1 MSRLMLIILLL
12 FGVLNVQAQV
22 KPVTVPKTPP
32 VVRPSTVRPDSLQ
45 LDTLKSARTD
55 TLKPKYINMGKIQ
68 GRRAA
73 ISSAIVPG
81 LGQIRNGVT
90 FYRLLKVAGIY
101 TGGTLLTLSFI
112 DNNKKYK
119 DFLGEIN
126 YRAAHNDQPSPG
138 SIYAAVPASGLIAAK
153 DNARRN
159 REVVVFSLA
168 GLYLLNIVEAYI
180 DARLKYF
187 DVGEV
192 TFKVKPSLLNTGN
205 MYGFSPVTPGLKITI
220 AL

>member
-1 MSRLMLIILLL
+1 MYKLILVFFL
-12 FGVLNVQAQV
+12 FTTFAANAQV
-22 KPVTVPKTPP
+22 KP
-32 VVRPSTVRPDSLQ
+32 RPTTVRPDSNR
-45 LDTLKSARTD
+45 LDTLKSAGTD

-73 ISSAIVPG
+73 LSSAVVPG

-101 TGGTLLTLSFI
+101 TGGTLLTLSYI
-112 DNNKKYK
+112 DNSKKYK
-119 DFLGEIN
+119 AFLEEIN
-126 YRAAHNDQPSPG
+126 YRAAHDNKSPEG
-138 SIYAAVPASGLIAAK
+138 SQYAPYPAAGLVAAK

-159 REVVVFSLA
+159 REVVIFSMA

-192 TFKVKPSLLNTGN
+192 TFKVSPSLLNTGS
-205 MYGFSPVTPGLKITI
+205 MYGFSTVSPGLKITL

>member
-1 MSRLMLIILLL
+1 MFRLIFIFFL
-12 FGVLNVQAQV
+12 FAAFTANAQV
-22 KPVTVPKTPP
+22 KPVV
-32 VVRPSTVRPDSLQ
+32 DSRVDSGK

-73 ISSAIVPG
+73 LSSTILPG

-101 TGGTLLTLSFI
+101 TGGTLLTLSYI
-112 DNNKKYK
+112 DNSKKYK
-119 DFLGEIN
+119 DFLKELDDRVKNGGVPDP
-126 YRAAHNDQPSPG
+126 RSP
-138 SIYAAVPASGLIAAK
+138 YAAYPDAGLLAAK

-159 REVVVFSLA
+159 REVVIFSMA
-168 GLYLLNIVEAYI
+168 GLYLLNIIEAYI

-192 TFKVKPSLLNTGN
+192 TFKVKPSLLNTGT
-205 MYGFSPVTPGLKITI
+205 MYGFSPVAPGLKITI

>member
-1 MSRLMLIILLL
+1 MLTA
-12 FGVLNVQAQV
+12 FAVHGQ
-22 KPVTVPKTPP
+22 
-32 VVRPSTVRPDSLQ
+32 VRPVPSTGRPDTNR
-45 LDTLKSARTD
+45 LDTLKSAGTD

-73 ISSAIVPG
+73 ISSAILPG

-101 TGGTLLTLSFI
+101 TGGTLLTLSYI
-112 DNNKKYK
+112 DNSKKYK
-119 DFLGEIN
+119 DFLAEIN
-126 YRAAHNDQPSPG
+126 ARAANGGVAKPGSQYEAYPSPG
-138 SIYAAVPASGLIAAK
+138 LVAAK

-159 REVVVFSLA
+159 REVVIFSMA
-168 GLYLLNIVEAYI
+168 GLYLLNIIEAYI

-192 TFKVKPSLLNTGN
+192 TFKVRPGLLNTGS
-205 MYGFSPVTPGLKITI
+205 MYGFSPVSPGLRITL

>member
-1 MSRLMLIILLL
+1 MYRLLL
-12 FGVLNVQAQV
+12 LLLLVSAGFAQAQV
-22 KPVTVPKTPP
+22 KPVPATVL
-32 VVRPSTVRPDSLQ
+32 PDTNR
-45 LDTLKSARTD
+45 LDTLKSTATD
-55 TLKPKYINMGKIQ
+55 TLKPKYVNMGKIQ

-101 TGGTLLTLSFI
+101 TGATFLTLSLI

-119 DFLGEIN
+119 QFLDEIN
-126 YRAAHNDQPSPG
+126 YRDTHNQQPKPDSEYELSPR
-138 SIYAAVPASGLIAAK
+138 SGLVSAK

-159 REVVVFSLA
+159 REVVIFSLG

-192 TFKVKPSLLNTGN
+192 TFKVSPSLLNSGT
-205 MYGFSPVTPGLKITI
+205 MYGMSPVAPGFKITM

>member
-1 MSRLMLIILLL
+1 MYRLLL
-12 FGVLNVQAQV
+12 LLLLVSAGFAHAQV
-22 KPVTVPKTPP
+22 KPVPATVL
-32 VVRPSTVRPDSLQ
+32 PDTNR
-45 LDTLKSARTD
+45 LDTLKSTGTD
-55 TLKPKYINMGKIQ
+55 TLKPKYVNMGKIQ

-101 TGGTLLTLSFI
+101 TGATFLTLSLI

-119 DFLGEIN
+119 EFLEEIKFRDEN
-126 YRAAHNDQPSPG
+126 NGKPNLVEYAQSPR
-138 SIYAAVPASGLIAAK
+138 SGLVSAK

-159 REVVVFSLA
+159 REVVIFSLG

-192 TFKVKPSLLNTGN
+192 TFKVSPSLLNSGT
-205 MYGFSPVTPGLKITI
+205 MYGMSPVAPGFKITM

>member
-1 MSRLMLIILLL
+1 MYRLILIFLL
-12 FGVLNVQAQV
+12 FSAFVAKAQV
-22 KPVTVPKTPP
+22 KPVPTTI
-32 VVRPSTVRPDSLQ
+32 RPDTAAK
-45 LDTLKSARTD
+45 LDTLKSATTD

-73 ISSAIVPG
+73 LSSAVLPG

-101 TGGTLLTLSFI
+101 TGGTLLTLSYI
-112 DNNKKYK
+112 DNSKQYK
-119 DFLGEIN
+119 VFLKELSD
-126 YRAAHNDQPSPG
+126 RAANGGQPDPNSV
-138 SIYAAVPASGLIAAK
+138 YAAYPNAGLIAAK

-159 REVVVFSLA
+159 REVVIFSMA

-192 TFKVKPSLLNTGN
+192 TFKVKPTLLNSGT
-205 MYGFSPVTPGLKITI
+205 MYGFSPVTPGLKITL

>member
-1 MSRLMLIILLL
+1 MYRLLL
-12 FGVLNVQAQV
+12 LLLLVSAGFAQAQV
-22 KPVTVPKTPP
+22 KPVPATVL
-32 VVRPSTVRPDSLQ
+32 PDTNR
-45 LDTLKSARTD
+45 LDTLKSTGTD
-55 TLKPKYINMGKIQ
+55 TLKPKYVNMGKIQ

-101 TGGTLLTLSFI
+101 TGATFLTLSLI

-119 DFLGEIN
+119 EFLDEIN
-126 YRAAHNDQPSPG
+126 FRDQNNGTPKPGQYAQSPRT
-138 SIYAAVPASGLIAAK
+138 GLVSAK

-159 REVVVFSLA
+159 REVVIFSLG

-192 TFKVKPSLLNTGN
+192 TFKVSPSLLNSGTMFG
-205 MYGFSPVTPGLKITI
+205 MSPVAPGFKITM